1 MVFAKVGVLVGDGAG
16 VHQAPSSSSGTG
28 GWRVRRFLTNCSECS
43 RSSRMDWDMESSQSR
58 PTRSL
63 PQQEGSGRRGGMDGR
78 KESSIRGWGWGV
90 VDGFQVYQA
99 PSSSSKTLNAVVA
112 LGWTRIWSLL
122 GSRPTKV

>member
-1 MVFAKVGVLVGDGAG
+1 
-16 VHQAPSSSSGTG
+16 
-28 GWRVRRFLTNCSECS
+28 
-43 RSSRMDWDMESSQSR
+43 MDWDMESSQSR

-78 KESSIRGWGWGV
+78 KGSGIRGWGV

-122 GSRPTKV
+122 RSRPTRV